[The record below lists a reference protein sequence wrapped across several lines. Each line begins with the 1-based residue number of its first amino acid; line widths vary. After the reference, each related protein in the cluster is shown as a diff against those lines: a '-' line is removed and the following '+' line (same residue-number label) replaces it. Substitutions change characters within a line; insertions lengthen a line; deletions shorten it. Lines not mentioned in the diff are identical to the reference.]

1 MVVPVSSVLRFP
13 AKAKIN
19 PLEENSF
26 DLNESQREG
35 SKKNKF
41 IVQNKNGNQEHD
53 KNA

>member
-35 SKKNKF
+35 SKKNKL